1 MINFF
6 LLFVKLIHT
15 ERLRML
21 LLFIEGV
28 MLLYANAIRIIFV
41 LVTVGKKN
49 ILKNFLVSRSLCSH
63 IFTVFVY

>member
-41 LVTVGKKN
+41 LVTVGKK
-49 ILKNFLVSRSLCSH
+49 
-63 IFTVFVY
+63 IF